1 MGTDATANSLQHLID
16 STEDL
21 VDYMYND
28 APGAHSRTRADLSP
42 VPVEFTN
49 WRDEQ
54 RSWRES
60 AVLFDQSHH
69 MPELFVKGPDARKF
83 LTTIAVNSLANL
95 DQTRAKQV
103 VGVTPR
109 GHVIGDCILYDLGH
123 DTYELVSGTPLL
135 NWIEYQ
141 AQTGQWDVTVERDN
155 NTSDN
160 PTGERTKFRFQ
171 LDGPNAGA
179 IFDEVVEG
187 GAPEI
192 KFFRVATVKI
202 AGVEVLALRH
212 GMAGHNGVE
221 LSGAYGDG
229 EKVRQAI
236 LDAGAAHGIK
246 QGGTKAYFSTL
257 YESGWLAY
265 PLPGIY
271 TGDDLRSYREW
282 LPANGWEGRFQIA
295 GSFKSRN
302 IEDYYVTPYDLGYGH
317 IVKFDHDF
325 IGRDALEANAAAP
338 RRAKVTLVWN
348 PDDVVAIFRS
358 LLEEGTPYKY
368 LELPV
373 ADYGSLIHRDEV
385 RSADGSP
392 IGLSTYCGYSGNERK
407 FLSLAM
413 IDVDHAA
420 PGTEVTLLWGEPDG
434 GSRKPRVEKHQQML
448 LRATV
453 APAPYA
459 AAVQAMQRSSLGV
472 VASTT

>member
-1 MGTDATANSLQHLID
+1 MSNDTTVTSLQDLID
-16 STEDL
+16 STPDL

-28 APGAHSRTRADLSP
+28 TPGAHSRTRADLSP

-54 RSWRES
+54 RSWRET

-69 MPELFVKGPDARKF
+69 MPELFVTGPDAKRF
-83 LTTIAVNSLANL
+83 LTTIAVNSLENL
-95 DQTRAKQV
+95 EPSRAKQV
-103 VGVTPR
+103 VGCNPR
-109 GHVIGDCILYDLGH
+109 GQVIGDCVLYDLG
-123 DTYELVSGTPLL
+123 DEKYELVSGTPLL
-135 NWIEYQ
+135 NWIEFQ
-141 AQTGQWDVTVERDN
+141 AETGGWDVTIERDN

-160 PTGERTKFRFQ
+160 PTGRRVKFRFQ

-192 KFFRVATVKI
+192 KFFRVAEVKI

-212 GMAGHNGVE
+212 GMAGHKGVE
-221 LSGAYGDG
+221 LSGAFEDGDA
-229 EKVRQAI
+229 VRAAI
-236 LDAGAAHGIK
+236 LEAGAKHGLV

-265 PLPGIY
+265 PLPAVY
-271 TGDDLRSYREW
+271 TGDDLRAYREW

-295 GSFKSRN
+295 GSFRSTN

-317 IVKFDHDF
+317 IVKFDHEF
-325 IGRDALEANAAAP
+325 IGRDALEEIAKQP
-338 RRAKVTLVWN
+338 QRTKVTLVWN
-348 PDDVVAIFRS
+348 SEDVVRIFSS
-358 LLEEGTPYKY
+358 LLEDGVPYKY

-373 ADYGSLIHRDEV
+373 ADYGSLIQRDEV
-385 RSADGSP
+385 HSLDGTL

-413 IDVDHAA
+413 VDVEHAT
-420 PGTEVTLLWGEPDG
+420 PGEEVVLLWGEADG
-434 GSRKPRVEKHQQML
+434 GSRKPRVEKHQQL
-448 LRATV
+448 LVRATV

-459 AAVQAMQRSSLGV
+459 AAVQKMRRSALGP
-472 VASTT
+472 ATIA

>member
-1 MGTDATANSLQHLID
+1 MSNDATVTSLQGLID
-16 STEDL
+16 STPDL

-54 RSWRES
+54 RSWRET

-69 MPELFVKGPDARKF
+69 MPELFVTGPDAKRF
-83 LTTIAVNSLANL
+83 LTTIAVNSLENL
-95 DQTRAKQV
+95 EPSRAKQV
-103 VGVTPR
+103 VGCNQR
-109 GHVIGDCILYDLGH
+109 GQVIGDCILYDLGNEK
-123 DTYELVSGTPLL
+123 YELVSGTPLL

-141 AQTGQWDVTVERDN
+141 AQTGGWDVAVERDN

-160 PTGERTKFRFQ
+160 TSGRRVKFRFQ

-192 KFFRVATVKI
+192 KFFRVAEVKI
-202 AGVEVLALRH
+202 AGVDVLALRH
-212 GMAGHNGVE
+212 GMAGHKGVE
-221 LSGAYGDG
+221 LSGEYEDG
-229 EKVRQAI
+229 ETVRAAI
-236 LDAGAAHGIK
+236 LEAGAKHGLV

-265 PLPGIY
+265 PLPAVY
-271 TGDDLRSYREW
+271 TGDDLRAYREW
-282 LPANGWEGRFQIA
+282 LPADGWEGKFQIA
-295 GSFKSRN
+295 SSFRSAN

-325 IGRDALEANAAAP
+325 IGRDALEEISKAP
-338 RRAKVTLVWN
+338 ERTKVTLVWN
-348 PDDVVAIFRS
+348 SEDVVRIFSS
-358 LLEEGTPYKY
+358 LLEDGVPYKY

-385 RSADGSP
+385 HSLDGTL

-407 FLSLAM
+407 FLSLSM
-413 IDVDHAA
+413 IDVEHAT
-420 PGTEVTLLWGEPDG
+420 PGEEIVLLWGEADG
-434 GSRKPRVEKHQQML
+434 GSRKPRVEKHQQL
-448 LRATV
+448 LVRATV

-459 AAVQAMQRSSLGV
+459 AAVQKLRRSALGP
-472 VASTT
+472 ATIG

>member
-1 MGTDATANSLQHLID
+1 MGTDATATSLQDLID
-16 STEDL
+16 TKPDL

-54 RSWRES
+54 RSWRET

-69 MPELFVKGPDARKF
+69 MPELFVKGPDARRF
-83 LTTIAVNSLANL
+83 LGTIAVNSLANL
-95 DQTRAKQV
+95 DTTRAKQII
-103 VGVTPR
+103 GVNPR
-109 GHVIGDCILYDLGH
+109 GQVIGDCILYDLGQE
-123 DTYELVSGTPLL
+123 TFELVSGTPLL

-141 AQTGQWDVTVERDN
+141 AKAGEWDVTLERDN

-160 PTGERTKFRFQ
+160 PTGKRTKFRFQ
-171 LDGPNAGA
+171 LDGPNASA

-212 GMAGHNGVE
+212 GMAGHKGVE
-221 LSGAYGDG
+221 LSGVYEEG
-229 EKVRQAI
+229 ERVRRAI
-236 LDAGAAHGIK
+236 LEAGARHGLL

-265 PLPGIY
+265 PLPAIY
-271 TGDDLRSYREW
+271 TGDELRAYREW
-282 LPANGWEGRFQIA
+282 LPADGWEGRFQIA
-295 GSFKSRN
+295 GSFKTSN
-302 IEDYYVTPYDLGYGH
+302 IEDYYATPFDLGYGH

-325 IGRDALEANAAAP
+325 IGRAALEELAKSP
-338 RRAKVTLVWN
+338 KRVKVTLVWN
-348 PDDVVAIFRS
+348 SDDVVSIFRS
-358 LLEEGTPYKY
+358 LLEDDIPYKY

-373 ADYGSLIHRDEV
+373 ADYGSLMQRDEV
-385 RSADGSP
+385 RTLDGTP

-413 IDVDHAA
+413 IDVEHAT
-420 PGTEVTLLWGEPDG
+420 PGTEVTLLWGESDG
-434 GSRKPRVEKHQQML
+434 GSRKPRVEKHRQLL

-453 APAPYA
+453 ASAPYA
-459 AAVQAMQRSSLGV
+459 VAVQAMQRSTMGSSPS
-472 VASTT
+472 A

>member
-1 MGTDATANSLQHLID
+1 MSNDATVTSLQGLID
-16 STEDL
+16 STPDL

-54 RSWRES
+54 RSWRET

-69 MPELFVKGPDARKF
+69 MPELFVTGPDAKRF
-83 LTTIAVNSLANL
+83 LTTIAVNSLENL
-95 DQTRAKQV
+95 EPSRAKQV
-103 VGVTPR
+103 VGCNQR
-109 GHVIGDCILYDLGH
+109 GQVIGDCILYDLGNEK
-123 DTYELVSGTPLL
+123 YELVSGTPLL

-141 AQTGQWDVTVERDN
+141 AQTGGWDVAVERDN

-160 PTGERTKFRFQ
+160 TSGRRVKFRFQ

-192 KFFRVATVKI
+192 KFFRVAEVKI
-202 AGVEVLALRH
+202 AGVDVLALRH
-212 GMAGHNGVE
+212 GMAGHKGVE
-221 LSGAYGDG
+221 LSGEYEDG
-229 EKVRQAI
+229 ETVRAAI
-236 LDAGAAHGIK
+236 LEAGAKHGLV

-265 PLPGIY
+265 PLPAVY
-271 TGDDLRSYREW
+271 TGDDLRAYREW
-282 LPANGWEGRFQIA
+282 LPADGWEGKFQIA
-295 GSFKSRN
+295 GSFRSAN

-325 IGRDALEANAAAP
+325 IGRDALEEISKAP
-338 RRAKVTLVWN
+338 ERTKVTLVWN
-348 PDDVVAIFRS
+348 SEDVVRIFSS
-358 LLEEGTPYKY
+358 LLEDGVPYKY

-385 RSADGSP
+385 HSLDGTL

-413 IDVDHAA
+413 IDVAHAT
-420 PGTEVTLLWGEPDG
+420 PGEEIVLLWGEADG
-434 GSRKPRVEKHQQML
+434 GSRKPRVEKHQQL
-448 LRATV
+448 LVRATV

-459 AAVQAMQRSSLGV
+459 AAVQKLRRSALGP
-472 VASTT
+472 ATIG

>member
-1 MGTDATANSLQHLID
+1 MSNDATVTSLQGLID
-16 STEDL
+16 STPDL

-54 RSWRES
+54 RSWRET

-69 MPELFVKGPDARKF
+69 MPELFVTGPDAKRF
-83 LTTIAVNSLANL
+83 LTTIAVNSLENL
-95 DQTRAKQV
+95 EPSRAKQV
-103 VGVTPR
+103 VGCNQR
-109 GHVIGDCILYDLGH
+109 GQVIGDCILYDLGNEK
-123 DTYELVSGTPLL
+123 YELVSGTPLL

-141 AQTGQWDVTVERDN
+141 AQTGGWDVAVERDN

-160 PTGERTKFRFQ
+160 TSGRRVKFRFQ

-192 KFFRVATVKI
+192 KFFRVAEVKI
-202 AGVEVLALRH
+202 AGVDVLALRH
-212 GMAGHNGVE
+212 GMAGHKGVE
-221 LSGAYGDG
+221 LSGEYEDG
-229 EKVRQAI
+229 ETVRAAI
-236 LDAGAAHGIK
+236 LEAGAKHGLV

-265 PLPGIY
+265 PLPAVY
-271 TGDDLRSYREW
+271 TGDDLRAYREW
-282 LPANGWEGRFQIA
+282 LPADGWEGKFQIA
-295 GSFKSRN
+295 GSFRSAN

-325 IGRDALEANAAAP
+325 IGRDALEEISKAP
-338 RRAKVTLVWN
+338 ERTKVTLVWN
-348 PDDVVAIFRS
+348 SEDVVRIFSS
-358 LLEEGTPYKY
+358 LLEDGVPYKY

-385 RSADGSP
+385 HSLDGTL

-413 IDVDHAA
+413 IDVEHAT
-420 PGTEVTLLWGEPDG
+420 PGEEIVLLWGEADG
-434 GSRKPRVEKHQQML
+434 GSRKPRVEKHQQL
-448 LRATV
+448 LVRATV

-459 AAVQAMQRSSLGV
+459 AAVQKLRRSALGP
-472 VASTT
+472 ATIG

>member
-1 MGTDATANSLQHLID
+1 MSNDATVTSLQGLID
-16 STEDL
+16 STPDL

-54 RSWRES
+54 RSWRET

-69 MPELFVKGPDARKF
+69 MPELFVTGPDAKRF
-83 LTTIAVNSLANL
+83 LTTIAVNSLENL
-95 DQTRAKQV
+95 EPSRAKQV
-103 VGVTPR
+103 VGCNQR
-109 GHVIGDCILYDLGH
+109 GQVIGDCILYDLGNEK
-123 DTYELVSGTPLL
+123 YELVSGTPLL

-141 AQTGQWDVTVERDN
+141 AQTGGWDVAVERDN

-160 PTGERTKFRFQ
+160 TSGRRVKFRFQ

-192 KFFRVATVKI
+192 KFFRVAEVKI
-202 AGVEVLALRH
+202 AGVDVLALRH
-212 GMAGHNGVE
+212 GMAGHKGVE
-221 LSGAYGDG
+221 LSGEYEDG
-229 EKVRQAI
+229 ETVRAAI
-236 LDAGAAHGIK
+236 LEAGAKHGLV

-265 PLPGIY
+265 PLPAVY
-271 TGDDLRSYREW
+271 TGDDLRAYREW
-282 LPANGWEGRFQIA
+282 LPADGWEGKFQIA
-295 GSFKSRN
+295 GSFRSAN

-325 IGRDALEANAAAP
+325 IGRDALEEISKAP
-338 RRAKVTLVWN
+338 ERTKVTLVWN
-348 PDDVVAIFRS
+348 SEDVVRIFSS
-358 LLEEGTPYKY
+358 LLEDGVPYKY

-385 RSADGSP
+385 HSLDGTL

-407 FLSLAM
+407 FLSRAM
-413 IDVDHAA
+413 IDVEHAT
-420 PGTEVTLLWGEPDG
+420 PGEEIVLLWGEADG
-434 GSRKPRVEKHQQML
+434 GSRKPRVEKHQQL
-448 LRATV
+448 LVRATV

-459 AAVQAMQRSSLGV
+459 AAVQKLRRSALGP
-472 VASTT
+472 ATIG